1 MLTLRVWRA
10 ELFDPLKYV
19 TDTSQLPVET
29 FDWGTLQW
37 LCNNRLFR
45 GAEQTVG
52 LCHIK
57 PGCQN
62 RLHYHPNCEEVLHL
76 LAGTG
81 QHSFED
87 DKIELH
93 AGMTLRIPL
102 GVTHNLANT
111 GTETLIC
118 LISFNTGKRET
129 VFVEPPVASGH

>member
-1 MLTLRVWRA
+1 MRVWRA

-19 TDTSQLPVET
+19 SETSRLPVET

-37 LCNNRLFR
+37 LCNSRLFR

-62 RLHYHPNCEEVLHL
+62 QLHYHPNCEEVLHL
-76 LAGTG
+76 LAGVG
-81 QHSFED
+81 QHRFED
-87 DKIELH
+87 DTIELRP
-93 AGMTLRIPL
+93 GMTLRIPL

-111 GTETLIC
+111 GTETLVC

-129 VFVEPPVASGH
+129 VFLDTPIASNQ